1 MTERRLPP
9 EEIALREAMRTALE
23 RCGMTQKELSERSG
37 VAQSVVS
44 SVLTGKAR
52 MSAGSWRKVC
62 ATLSLDYDKIIN
74 GTATLA
80 GADCIVIRE
89 DKAQELKEVLE
100 QGERVL
106 EQKEE
111 GVHVR
116 AEQEDLYR
124 VFLFAEER
132 LADNLTQGTQMP
144 PEQLYKLMTAM
155 YALRDACL
163 VMRKGETPS
172 VITQA

>member
-1 MTERRLPP
+1 MTP
-9 EEIALREAMRTALE
+9 EEIALREAVRSALE
-23 RCGMTQKELSERSG
+23 KSGMMQKELSERSG
-37 VAQSVVS
+37 VAQSVIS
-44 SVLTGKAR
+44 GVLTGKAR

-62 ATLSLDYDKIIN
+62 TTLSLDYDKIIN
-74 GTATLA
+74 GTAPIA
-80 GADCIVIRE
+80 GVDCIVVRE
-89 DKAQELKEVLE
+89 DKAQELKEALE
-100 QGERVL
+100 QGEWVL
-106 EQKEE
+106 DPKEE

-163 VMRKGETPS
+163 AMQPGEAP
-172 VITQA
+172 AGA